1 MSHDWKRLAAAALTV
16 LLAALVVVHG
26 AHALEPQAKI
36 KAAFIYNGP
45 IGDHGW
51 IFAHE
56 KGRRE
61 LEKALPYV
69 ETAYTESV
77 SAGDAE
83 RVMNQYLRRG
93 YNVIFG
99 CTFEYMDIML
109 KLAKRYPKAV
119 FLHVA
124 GFKVAPNMG
133 TYWAK
138 IYQPSYLAGIVAGKM
153 TKTNVIGYAAA
164 FPIPLVL
171 RIFNAFVLGV
181 QSVNPNAKVHLV
193 WTLNWFDPAKE
204 REAGESLVDIGAD
217 VLAQYF
223 NSPAVQQAAQR
234 RGKYSIGVYSD
245 MSAFAP
251 KAHLTAPVFNW
262 GGFYKKVAEEVHK
275 GTWKSTQYWGG
286 MNEGVVSL
294 APLGPM
300 VPQAVRDL
308 VERKKAGILSGKLDV
323 FHGPIKDQSGKVRVP
338 AGKSMS
344 EKDMLSMDFL
354 VEGVVGKIP
363 K

>member
-1 MSHDWKRLAAAALTV
+1 MKRRLKLSTAALSAFFV
-16 LLAALVVVHG
+16 VLVVLSLG
-26 AHALEPQAKI
+26 AYALEPQPKV

-56 KGRRE
+56 RGRRE

-69 ETAYTESV
+69 ETAFTESV

-83 RVMNQYLRRG
+83 RVMTQYLRRG
-93 YNVIFG
+93 YNLIFG

-109 KLAKRYPKAV
+109 KLAKSHPNVV

-124 GFKVAPNMG
+124 GFKTAPNMG
-133 TYWAK
+133 TYWARV
-138 IYQPSYLAGIVAGKM
+138 YQPSYLAGMVAGKM

-164 FPIPLVL
+164 YPIPLVL

-181 QSVNPNAKVHLV
+181 QSVNPQAKVHLI
-193 WTLNWFDPAKE
+193 WTLNWYDPAKE
-204 REAGESLVDIGAD
+204 REAGESLLDIGAD

-223 NSPAVQQAAQR
+223 NSPAVQQAAQA
-234 RGKYSIGVYSD
+234 RGKYGIGIYSD
-245 MSAFAP
+245 MSPFAP

-262 GGFYKKVAEEVHK
+262 EVFYKMVAQQVHQ
-275 GTWKSTQYWGG
+275 GTWKSSQYWDG
-286 MNEGVVSL
+286 MKEGVVGL
-294 APLGPM
+294 APFGPM

-308 VERKKAGILSGKLDV
+308 VERKKAEISSGEFDV
-323 FHGPIKDQSGKVRVP
+323 FHGPIKDQAGNVRVP
-338 AGKSMS
+338 AGKRMS
-344 EKDMLSMDFL
+344 NEEMLGMNFL